1 MPVKHTEESQ
11 PAAPSTSAA
20 GTNASVS
27 ADASTRTSMDA
38 AANPSAPKLR
48 STSGRNPTSSNNP
61 TEHSNYLSQVPM
73 QSPSLPFAG
82 GVYPPTAAV
91 DGNSE
96 FHGLPPPSAMPFQ
109 PPLYGM

>member
-1 MPVKHTEESQ
+1 MPVKHTGETQ

-27 ADASTRTSMDA
+27 ADTSTYTSMDA
-38 AANPSAPKLR
+38 ASNPSAPKLR
-48 STSGRNPTSSNNP
+48 STSGSSTTSSSNP
-61 TEHSNYLSQVPM
+61 TEHSNHLSQVPM
-73 QSPSLPFAG
+73 QSPSLPFAE
-82 GVYPPTAAV
+82 GVYPPAAAV

-96 FHGLPPPSAMPFQ
+96 FHGLPPPSAMPLQ